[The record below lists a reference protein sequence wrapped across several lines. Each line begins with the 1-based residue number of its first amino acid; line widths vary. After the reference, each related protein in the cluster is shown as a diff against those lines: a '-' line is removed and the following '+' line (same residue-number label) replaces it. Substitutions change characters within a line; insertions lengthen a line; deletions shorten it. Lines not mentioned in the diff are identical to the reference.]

1 MYCFFGLLA
10 TYIVALFFMVQFNM
24 FKYWFYLGLSFIGI
38 YLFIKAF
45 FFRSDSSLFLGTIIF
60 LLSVLGGV
68 SNIFNFSAIFI
79 IAHCILIVDLG
90 FLSIFTIFHNKSN
103 FGAFI
108 FFLLLYLPLILFS
121 FYCINLVTMILLLCL
136 DILIFLVL
144 MLVRKRKWIILK

>member
-10 TYIVALFFMVQFNM
+10 TYIVALFFMMQVNLFNN
-24 FKYWFYLGLSFIGI
+24 WFYVGLSFIGI
-38 YLFIKAF
+38 YLFIKTY

-79 IAHCILIVDLG
+79 IAHCILIVGLG